1 MWDGSN
7 FMDFISIVSVQRL
20 TDHLLNR
27 VYSKKNIAKLGSESC
42 DTEIFKTSG
51 SIGIKYQNK
60 DSDGSR
66 IYDFIYC
73 VYYNFIEKL
82 YMNE

>member
-1 MWDGSN
+1 
-7 FMDFISIVSVQRL
+7 MDFISTVSVQRL
-20 TDHLLNR
+20 TDHVLNR

-51 SIGIKYQNK
+51 SISINYQNK
-60 DSDGSR
+60 DSDGST

-73 VYYNFIEKL
+73 LLQL
-82 YMNE
+82 YCETLYE